1 MARPRVR
8 GGDKFCLADTGLPDD
23 DITAANRGSECR
35 RPGVLYPFENV
46 LPDPA

>member
-35 RPGVLYPFENV
+35 RPGVLYSFENV